1 MTVRAAELGTPFN
14 EEVERLRRLV
24 QIAMKSGVV
33 VGLLTESGR
42 LTEMPDTVGSLCKS
56 VKGLGVT
63 LDPSHYIFGQPK
75 MRDFDAILPSV
86 CHVRLRDTTPN
97 QFQIR
102 VGQGV
107 LEFGR
112 LVIQLAKADFRRTLC
127 VDIATLPDLD
137 TAAELRKMRLLL
149 ESLL

>member
-1 MTVRAAELGTPFN
+1 MHPNWGHHLMRKWKWLA
-14 EEVERLRRLV
+14 RM
-24 QIAMKSGVV
+24 AMSCGVV
-33 VGLLTESGR
+33 LGLLTESGR
-42 LTEMPDTVGSLCKS
+42 LTESPDTVGSLCKS
-56 VKGLGVT
+56 VKGLSVT

-75 MRDFDAILPSV
+75 MKDFDSILGNV
-86 CHVRLRDTTPN
+86 CHLRLRDTSPRH
-97 QFQIR
+97 FQIR

-112 LVIQLAKADFRRTLC
+112 LVIQLSKVDYRGSLC
-127 VDIATLPDLD
+127 VDLASLPDLD